1 MPMKYAFHPGNIAH
15 SSATEVTQT
24 MEPAARSLGI
34 ELIPMKGATSCGAG
48 IIRQANDVLQITL
61 NARNFAIAESMGA
74 DIITPC
80 AATAGNLHEDLSRLK
95 ADPLL
100 LAKTNEVLQR
110 TSGISLKG
118 DVNVRHILHVIVDE
132 IGLDKV
138 EDKLRNPMNFRIA
151 GYYGPN
157 IQQEGACGDDDVFDP
172 NYLELLIDALG
183 GSPVEWES
191 RTQSVGVPGLFSE
204 EATVLRQ
211 VAAAISDAKSEG
223 AEMIVSACTLSHT
236 LLDVYQGKASRST
249 GLSTNIPVIHLTE
262 MLAFAFGHHNN
273 RLAQLRTRIAVIGD

>member
-61 NARNFAIAESMGA
+61 NARNFAIAESMGL

-80 AATAGNLHEDLSRLK
+80 AATAGNLHEDLARLK

>member
-61 NARNFAIAESMGA
+61 NARNFAIAESMGV

-157 IQQEGACGDDDVFDP
+157 MQQEGACGDDDVFDP

>member
-61 NARNFAIAESMGA
+61 NARNFAIAESMGV

-157 IQQEGACGDDDVFDP
+157 IQQEGACGGDD
-172 NYLELLIDALG
+172 A
-183 GSPVEWES
+183 
-191 RTQSVGVPGLFSE
+191 
-204 EATVLRQ
+204 
-211 VAAAISDAKSEG
+211 
-223 AEMIVSACTLSHT
+223 
-236 LLDVYQGKASRST
+236 
-249 GLSTNIPVIHLTE
+249 
-262 MLAFAFGHHNN
+262 
-273 RLAQLRTRIAVIGD
+273 